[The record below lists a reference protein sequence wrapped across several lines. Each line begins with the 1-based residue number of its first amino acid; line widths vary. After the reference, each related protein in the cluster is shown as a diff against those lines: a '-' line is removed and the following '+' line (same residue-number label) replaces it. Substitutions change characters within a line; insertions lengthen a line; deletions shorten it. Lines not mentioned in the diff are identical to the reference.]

1 MRFME
6 LRRGGCVV
14 LALLF
19 SFFSSSCGRTS
30 SDGSASRSMDYLIR
44 DRAFHEL
51 VRRRTGV
58 AYRVPLPAN
67 LSAMEAS
74 VLRLRS
80 SSLWRRG
87 ANLCA
92 SHIPPGTLAVPH
104 VRRVVVVYQNWRGM
118 SASYFGVPGYE
129 LAAPVIGL
137 FLYDASDNASSAEL
151 DLRVTEDPVSIRF
164 PVAAP
169 DSSTRCARFDRD
181 GSVHLQNPASTGE
194 CTARSTGHFTI
205 IVPSGSSSGHA
216 PARKEKKWRVLAM
229 DIVGGMFALALV
241 VLMGVGIRR
250 LVKKKR
256 TMKQIVRHAE
266 ENDALGAA
274 CVGKSRMPSAA
285 MTRTRPRMENDDA
298 PMT

>member
-1 MRFME
+1 ME
-6 LRRGGCVV
+6 LRRGGCVL
-14 LALLF
+14 LALFL
-19 SFFSSSCGRTS
+19 SIFSSSCGRTS
-30 SDGSASRSMDYLIR
+30 SDVSASRSVDYLIR
-44 DRAFHEL
+44 DRAFREL

-58 AYRVPLPAN
+58 VYRVPLPAN
-67 LSAMEAS
+67 LSAMEAL
-74 VLRLRS
+74 VLRMRS
-80 SSLWRRG
+80 GSLWRRG
-87 ANLCA
+87 ANLSA

-104 VRRVVVVYQNWRGM
+104 VKRVVVVDQNWRGM

-129 LAAPVIGL
+129 LAAPVIGV

-151 DLRVTEDPVSIRF
+151 DLRVTGDPVSIRF

-169 DSSTRCARFDRD
+169 DSSMRCARFERD
-181 GSVHLQNPASTGE
+181 GSVHLQTPASAGQ
-194 CTARSTGHFTI
+194 CTARSTGHFAI

-229 DIVGGMFALALV
+229 EIVGGMFALAVV
-241 VLMGVGIRR
+241 VLMGMGIRR
-250 LVKKKR
+250 LAKKKR

-274 CVGKSRMPSAA
+274 CVGKSRMPSAT
-285 MTRTRPRMENDDA
+285 MTRTQPRMEENEVA